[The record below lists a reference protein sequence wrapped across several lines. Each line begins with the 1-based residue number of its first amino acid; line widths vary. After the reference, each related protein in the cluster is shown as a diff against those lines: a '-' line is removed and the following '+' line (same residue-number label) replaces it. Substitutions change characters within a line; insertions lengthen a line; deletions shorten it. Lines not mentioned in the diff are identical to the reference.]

1 MHTIQ
6 KDLFKDLKNLTELN
20 LKNNRLT
27 QLDTKKVFQGLD
39 NLYSVDLSFNH
50 KLKFTSKNNRK
61 QIGRMDR
68 ILLNNN
74 AILSSFCN

>member
-1 MHTIQ
+1 LHTIQ

-27 QLDTKKVFQGLD
+27 QLDAKKVFKGLD
-39 NLYSVDLSFNH
+39 NLYSVDLSFNP

-61 QIGRMDR
+61 QIGRMDK